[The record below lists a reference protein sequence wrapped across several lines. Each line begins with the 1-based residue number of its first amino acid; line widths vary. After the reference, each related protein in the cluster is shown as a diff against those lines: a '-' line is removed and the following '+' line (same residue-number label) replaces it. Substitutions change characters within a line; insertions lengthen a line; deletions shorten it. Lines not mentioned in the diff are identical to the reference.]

1 MAKLWD
7 STHRMTPP
15 ATSSKTSRV
24 NSPVSLTT
32 TMVSESVIGNDT
44 MERVELE
51 SLNCAM
57 DHSLRKYFG
66 SKLLT
71 NLFWPKNDATVD
83 DEDVDAPPLA
93 RAAADDESGAGDAE
107 AYDVGAVAL
116 SGIRNTCTVPL
127 SLVAP
132 NKLFRGENA
141 SE

>member
-1 MAKLWD
+1 
-7 STHRMTPP
+7 
-15 ATSSKTSRV
+15 
-24 NSPVSLTT
+24 
-32 TMVSESVIGNDT
+32 MVSESVAGNVT
-44 MERVELE
+44 IERFVVE

-57 DHSLRKYFG
+57 DHSLWKYFG

-71 NLFWPKNDATVD
+71 NLFLPKNDAT
-83 DEDVDAPPLA
+83 EVDAPVA
-93 RAAADDESGAGDAE
+93 RAAADADALTGAGDAA